1 MWPWNTDAQRSLPSL
16 TDWNELLHP
25 LATGNPVWGGGG
37 DETQSPSMNVF
48 HKIILLQEA
57 DVRIRIAQR
66 KRLRFLQTND
76 VAAKNYGAV
85 AVG

>member
-1 MWPWNTDAQRSLPSL
+1 M
-16 TDWNELLHP
+16 
-25 LATGNPVWGGGG
+25 GGGGG